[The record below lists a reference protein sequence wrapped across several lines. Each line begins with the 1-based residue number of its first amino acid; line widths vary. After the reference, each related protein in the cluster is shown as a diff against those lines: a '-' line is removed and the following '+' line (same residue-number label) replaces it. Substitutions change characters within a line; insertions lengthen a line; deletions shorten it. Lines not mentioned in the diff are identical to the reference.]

1 MTTRAVKA
9 PPRRPIKRS
18 QTDAMLLLLGFGSLL
33 LLAWMLIAVGGD
45 THRLSTAENSHLPNK
60 GTTDRARSPAPNPPI
75 KP

>member
-1 MTTRAVKA
+1 MATRPTRVPA
-9 PPRRPIKRS
+9 RRPIKRN
-18 QTDAMLLLLGFGSLL
+18 QTDDILLLLGFGSLL

-45 THRLSTAENSHLPNK
+45 THRLNTAENAHLPNK